1 MTLQG
6 KNVVACVRIHHL
18 EWIQSNKVMVNRSTE
33 TGLRP
38 HPETVLEAYL
48 LIMTPDTA
56 SSSAAMRAEVPT
68 DRPRAR
74 WERDGWG
81 GSRVTSTR
89 QGAGGGGTTW
99 FHTC

>member
-1 MTLQG
+1 MNFNANFFYLCSYKKKRNIWFICTMLHSAA
-6 KNVVACVRIHHL
+6 VVDK
-18 EWIQSNKVMVNRSTE
+18 ESD
-33 TGLRP
+33 P
-38 HPETVLEAYL
+38 YL

-81 GSRVTSTR
+81 GQRVTSTR
-89 QGAGGGGTTW
+89 QEETTPL
-99 FHTC
+99 HTC

>member
-1 MTLQG
+1 
-6 KNVVACVRIHHL
+6 
-18 EWIQSNKVMVNRSTE
+18 MVNRSTE
-33 TGLRP
+33 TGLHP
-38 HPETVLEAYL
+38 HPETLLEAYL

-89 QGAGGGGTTW
+89 HSSHLLTFPVEYLHPLCHSDPQLN
-99 FHTC
+99 